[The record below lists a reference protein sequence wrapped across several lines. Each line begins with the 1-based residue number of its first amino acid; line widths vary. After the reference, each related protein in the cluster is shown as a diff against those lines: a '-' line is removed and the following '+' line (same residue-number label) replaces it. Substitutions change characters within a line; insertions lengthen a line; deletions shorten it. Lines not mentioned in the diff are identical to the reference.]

1 MHMPEPERGTASVSA
16 CLNSN
21 GSGFAPTCR
30 ESTEAFQQLAAL
42 RSHHLSGVPS
52 ACFFKPPS
60 STCTLETAVP
70 EAALAEKV
78 SELESEVERLQ
89 QQLDQERG
97 VSRVLKT
104 ALESRATRAEMV
116 PERPRAGWA
125 QVEVAH
131 RILAEAAESAEPAIQ
146 KAKHVLDD
154 VLQDQRVVS
163 CAQGSSP
170 LGEPDA
176 AESLAPAPRQPQSA
190 PLVTPTLPSDRSNP
204 CHPGRSGP
212 LSLAPL
218 HEEPPGRDKVE
229 AAAVAAFQRLR
240 SENDSGAAAI
250 AERIVTA
257 MRNSGTRGGRQ

>member
-1 MHMPEPERGTASVSA
+1 M
-16 CLNSN
+16 
-21 GSGFAPTCR
+21 
-30 ESTEAFQQLAAL
+30 
-42 RSHHLSGVPS
+42 
-52 ACFFKPPS
+52 
-60 STCTLETAVP
+60 P

-104 ALESRATRAEMV
+104 ALESRATGEVV

-131 RILAEAAESAEPAIQ
+131 RILAEAAESDEPAIQ

-154 VLQDQRVVS
+154 VLQDHRCVPVALES
-163 CAQGSSP
+163 PSSA
-170 LGEPDA
+170 EPDTNSRAHRKVDKCEFKA
-176 AESLAPAPRQPQSA
+176 ALRELQPA
-190 PLVTPTLPSDRSNP
+190 PLVTPIRPPDRSNLSQLGK
-204 CHPGRSGP
+204 PGQPTHDS
-212 LSLAPL
+212 
-218 HEEPPGRDKVE
+218 PPGRDKVE
-229 AAAVAAFQRLR
+229 AAALAAFQRLR

-257 MRNSGTRGGRQ
+257 MRNSGTRGGARKQQQAEGPPP